1 MLLGTIPIIDVT
13 SIQGIANSQ
22 KKRLIASGAKAEQGI
37 VKPQEL
43 PSSSDTERFISKNH
57 FLGRAEPPLV
67 LLHLHHVTEDVV
79 KQHRKAR
86 EQG

>member
-1 MLLGTIPIIDVT
+1 MLLGTLPIIDVT

-37 VKPQEL
+37 VKPQDL
-43 PSSSDTERFISKNH
+43 PGSSDTERFISKNH
-57 FLGRAEPPLV
+57 FLGRPEPQLV
-67 LLHLHHVTEDVV
+67 LLHLHHETEDVV
-79 KQHRKAR
+79 KQHGKAR